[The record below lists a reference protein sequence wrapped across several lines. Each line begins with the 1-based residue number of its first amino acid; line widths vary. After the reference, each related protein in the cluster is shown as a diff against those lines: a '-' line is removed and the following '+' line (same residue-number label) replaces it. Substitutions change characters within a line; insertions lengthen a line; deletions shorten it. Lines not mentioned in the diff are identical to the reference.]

1 MEQNQ
6 TLEQIQNFE
15 GKYPKQLW
23 YLFFSEM
30 WERFSF
36 YGMRG
41 MLVIFMVNQLT
52 MNDKVANLQYGAT
65 QAFVYAFTFIGGLF
79 ADKILGYRKS
89 LFWGGLLMI
98 VGSIILAID
107 PKQFFFFG
115 ISFTIIGTGFFKP
128 NISTMVGKL
137 YKDDDNRR
145 DAGFSLFYA
154 GVNLGALIGGYICIA
169 VANGTLWESLI
180 PEPLRWNFAFGF
192 AAVVMIISLLTFVQT
207 QKSLGQIG
215 LSPLANMKKSKRLI
229 IEIVTYIGSLVIIP
243 IVMTMVSKTQ
253 YTDYFMFVIGPI
265 ALIYLFFEMG
275 TLNNVNHFNPFSFNG
290 KISRTNFFLCFVLVI
305 LINVYV
311 TIHFKGS
318 IGAIMC
324 VFPLYWFLY
333 SFGAKRCNVI
343 GISRFYLLVPFF
355 SIYLLFKKGKDEN
368 FQILKTLSPEV
379 KKLLAALV
387 FIIFSIFFWAFF
399 EQSGGSLS
407 LFAAHNLNNTVLGV
421 SLDPNGVNNSAN
433 SFFVIGFA
441 ALLGLVW
448 LWMNKR
454 KIEPNTIVKFG
465 LGFLFLAGGFAVFYY
480 TKFFAD
486 ASGRTSLDLFTFGWF
501 IITFGE
507 LCLSPIGMSAMT
519 KLSPQK
525 TQAVIMGMWFLAS
538 AYGQYFAGLLGAN
551 IAEASQ
557 DATNM
562 DKLTVYADGYLQ
574 LALYALI
581 LGVLLIAISPLVKK
595 LMQEVK

>member
-6 TLEQIQNFE
+6 TLDQIQDFK

-41 MLVIFMVNQLT
+41 MLVIFMVNQLA

-98 VGSIILAID
+98 AGSIILAID
-107 PKQFFFFG
+107 PKHFFFFG

-192 AAVVMIISLLTFVQT
+192 AAVVMIISLLTFTQT

-215 LSPLANMKKSKRLI
+215 LSPLADLENSKRRTLEI
-229 IEIVTYIGSLVIIP
+229 ITYVGSLVIIP
-243 IVMTMVSKTQ
+243 IIMTMVSNTK
-253 YTDYFMFVIGPI
+253 YTDVFMFIIGP
-265 ALIYLFFEMG
+265 ASLLYLFYEMR
-275 TLNNVNHFNPFSFNG
+275 NFS
-290 KISRTNFFLCFVLVI
+290 LQ
-305 LINVYV
+305 
-311 TIHFKGS
+311 
-318 IGAIMC
+318 
-324 VFPLYWFLY
+324 
-333 SFGAKRCNVI
+333 
-343 GISRFYLLVPFF
+343 
-355 SIYLLFKKGKDEN
+355 EN
-368 FQILKTLSPEV
+368 

-407 LFAAHNLNNTVLGV
+407 LFAAHNLKNTVLGV
-421 SLDPNGVNNSAN
+421 HLDPNGVNNSAN

-441 ALLGLVW
+441 ALVGLVW

-454 KIEPNTIVKFG
+454 KIEPNTVVKFG

-480 TKFFAD
+480 TNFFAD
-486 ASGRTSLDLFTFGWF
+486 ESGRTSLDLFTFGWF

-557 DATNM
+557 DASNL
-562 DKLTVYADGYLQ
+562 DKLTVYADGYMQ

>member
-1 MEQNQ
+1 MEAN
-6 TLEQIQNFE
+6 LNIEQIQNFK

-41 MLVIFMVNQLT
+41 MLVIFMVNQLE
-52 MNDKVANLQYGAT
+52 MNSVVANLQYGAT

-169 VANGTLWESLI
+169 VANGNMFTSFV
-180 PEPLRWNFAFGF
+180 PAHLRWNFAFGF
-192 AAVVMIISLLTFVQT
+192 AAIVMVISLLTFVQT

-215 LSPLANMKKSKRLI
+215 ISPLLDLQVSKRK
-229 IEIVTYIGSLVIIP
+229 TYEYITYLGSIAVIPVVILLV
-243 IVMTMVSKTQ
+243 SNSQ
-253 YTDYFMFVIGPI
+253 YTDIFMFIIGPS
-265 ALIYLFFEMG
+265 ALLYLAYEMR
-275 TLNNVNHFNPFSFNG
+275 N
-290 KISRTNFFLCFVLVI
+290 
-305 LINVYV
+305 
-311 TIHFKGS
+311 
-318 IGAIMC
+318 
-324 VFPLYWFLY
+324 
-333 SFGAKRCNVI
+333 
-343 GISRFYLLVPFF
+343 F
-355 SIYLLFKKGKDEN
+355 SIKEN
-368 FQILKTLSPEV
+368 
-379 KKLLAALV
+379 KKLLAALI

-407 LFAAHNLNNTVLGV
+407 LFAANNLNNTVLGV
-421 SLDPNGVNNSAN
+421 KLDPNGVNNSAN
-433 SFFVIGFA
+433 SLFVIIFA
-441 ALLGLVW
+441 ALVGMVW
-448 LWMNKR
+448 LWMNKQ
-454 KIEPNTIVKFG
+454 KIEPNTVVKFG
-465 LGFLFLAGGFAVFYY
+465 LGFLFLAGGFYIFYY
-480 TKFFAD
+480 TKFFAN
-486 ASGRTSLDLFTFGWF
+486 ASGMTSLDLFTVGWF
-501 IITFGE
+501 VITFGE
-507 LCLSPIGMSAMT
+507 LCLSPIGMSIMT
-519 KLSPQK
+519 KLSPAK
-525 TQAVIMGMWFLAS
+525 LQAVMMGMWFLAS

-551 IAEASQ
+551 IASASEN
-557 DATNM
+557 ASNLE
-562 DKLTVYADGYLQ
+562 KLIIYADGYKQ
-574 LALYALI
+574 LAIYALI
-581 LGVLLIAISPLVKK
+581 AGLVLIAISPLVKK

>member
-1 MEQNQ
+1 MSA
-6 TLEQIQNFE
+6 TLEEIQNFK

-41 MLVIFMVNQLT
+41 MLVVFMVNQLMMDEKT
-52 MNDKVANLQYGAT
+52 ANLQYGAT

-98 VGSIILAID
+98 VGSIILALD

-169 VANGTLWESLI
+169 VANGNMFASYI
-180 PEPLRWNFAFGF
+180 PEHLRWNVAFGF
-192 AAVVMIISLLTFVQT
+192 AAIVMIVSLLTFTQT
-207 QKSLGQIG
+207 QKSMGEIG
-215 LSPLANMKKSKRLI
+215 LSPLNHLEPSKKRTF
-229 IEIVTYIGSLVIIP
+229 EMVTYVGSLVIIP
-243 IVMTMVSKTQ
+243 VIMTMVAKTE
-253 YTDYFMFVIGPI
+253 YTDYFMFVIGP
-265 ALIYLFFEMG
+265 ASLLYLFYEMR
-275 TLNNVNHFNPFSFNG
+275 NFS
-290 KISRTNFFLCFVLVI
+290 L
-305 LINVYV
+305 
-311 TIHFKGS
+311 
-318 IGAIMC
+318 A
-324 VFPLYWFLY
+324 
-333 SFGAKRCNVI
+333 
-343 GISRFYLLVPFF
+343 
-355 SIYLLFKKGKDEN
+355 EN
-368 FQILKTLSPEV
+368 
-379 KKLLAALV
+379 KKLMAALV

-407 LFAAHNLNNTVLGV
+407 LFAANNLENTVAGIK
-421 SLDPNGVNNSAN
+421 LDPNGVNNSAN
-433 SFFVIGFA
+433 SLFVIAFA
-441 ALLGLVW
+441 ALIGMVW

-454 KIEPNTIVKFG
+454 KIEPNTVVKFG
-465 LGFLFLAGGFAVFYY
+465 LAFLFLAGGFYVFYY

-501 IITFGE
+501 VITFGE

-551 IAEASQ
+551 IAEASEN
-557 DATNM
+557 ASNL
-562 DKLTVYADGYLQ
+562 DKLNVYADGYEQ
-574 LALYALI
+574 LAIYALVA
-581 LGVLLIAISPLVKK
+581 GVILIAISPLVKK
-595 LMQEVK
+595 LMQDVK

>member
-1 MEQNQ
+1 MG
-6 TLEQIQNFE
+6 TTIQEIQDFK

-41 MLVIFMVNQLT
+41 MLVVFMVSQLT
-52 MNDKVANLQYGAT
+52 MDEKTANLQYGAT
-65 QAFVYAFTFIGGLF
+65 QAWVYAFTFIGGLF
-79 ADKILGYRKS
+79 ADKILGLRKS

-98 VGSIILAID
+98 VGSVILAID
-107 PKQFFFFG
+107 PKHFFFIG
-115 ISFTIIGTGFFKP
+115 IGFTIVGTGFFKP
-128 NISTMVGKL
+128 NISSMVGQL
-137 YKDDDNRR
+137 YKDGDARR

-169 VANGTLWESLI
+169 VANGNLWSSLVPES
-180 PEPLRWNFAFGF
+180 LRWNYAFGF
-192 AAVVMIISLLTFVQT
+192 AAIVMIISLLTFTQT
-207 QKSLGQIG
+207 QKSLGEIG
-215 LSPLANMKKSKRLI
+215 LSPLAHLEDSKRKALEVI
-229 IEIVTYIGSLVIIP
+229 TFIGSLAIVPVIIL
-243 IVMTMVSKTQ
+243 MVANTV
-253 YTDYFMFVIGPI
+253 YTDYFMMIIGPASI
-265 ALIYLFFEMG
+265 LYLFYEMR
-275 TLNNVNHFNPFSFNG
+275 NFS
-290 KISRTNFFLCFVLVI
+290 S
-305 LINVYV
+305 
-311 TIHFKGS
+311 
-318 IGAIMC
+318 A
-324 VFPLYWFLY
+324 
-333 SFGAKRCNVI
+333 
-343 GISRFYLLVPFF
+343 
-355 SIYLLFKKGKDEN
+355 EN
-368 FQILKTLSPEV
+368 

-407 LFAAHNLNNTVLGV
+407 LFAANNLENTVAGV
-421 SLDPNGVNNSAN
+421 ELDPNGVNNSAN
-433 SFFVIGFA
+433 SLFVIVFA
-441 ALLGLVW
+441 ALVGMVW

-454 KIEPNTIVKFG
+454 KIEPNTVVKFG
-465 LGFLFLAGGFAVFYY
+465 LAFVFLAGGFWIFYY

-486 ASGRTSLDLFTFGWF
+486 ASGKTSLDLFTFGWF

-551 IAEASQ
+551 IAEASEN
-557 DATNM
+557 ASNL
-562 DKLTVYADGYLQ
+562 DKLMVYADGYKQ
-574 LALYALI
+574 LAIYALVAGVVLI
-581 LGVLLIAISPLVKK
+581 LISPLVKK

>member
-1 MEQNQ
+1 MENSN
-6 TLEQIQNFE
+6 TSALEIQNFK

-41 MLVIFMVNQLT
+41 MLVIFMVSQLA

-98 VGSIILAID
+98 AGSIILAIN
-107 PKQFFFFG
+107 PQQFFFFG

-128 NISTMVGKL
+128 NISTIVGKL
-137 YKDDDNRR
+137 YKDDDHRR

-169 VANGTLWESLI
+169 VANGSLWASLV
-180 PEPLRWNFAFGF
+180 PAHLRWNIAFGF
-192 AAVVMIISLLTFVQT
+192 AAVVMVVSLLTFTQT
-207 QKSLGQIG
+207 QKSLGDIG
-215 LSPLANMKKSKRLI
+215 LSPLKDASSSKRKRL
-229 IEIVTYIGSLVIIP
+229 EVVTYIGSLLIIP
-243 IVMTMVSKTQ
+243 VIMTIVSNTD
-253 YTDYFMFVIGPI
+253 YTDIFMFIIGP
-265 ALIYLFFEMG
+265 ASLLYLFYEMR
-275 TLNNVNHFNPFSFNG
+275 SFN
-290 KISRTNFFLCFVLVI
+290 KE
-305 LINVYV
+305 
-311 TIHFKGS
+311 
-318 IGAIMC
+318 
-324 VFPLYWFLY
+324 
-333 SFGAKRCNVI
+333 
-343 GISRFYLLVPFF
+343 
-355 SIYLLFKKGKDEN
+355 EN
-368 FQILKTLSPEV
+368 

-407 LFAAHNLNNTVLGV
+407 LFAAHNLNNTVLGIP
-421 SLDPNGVNNSAN
+421 LDPNGVNNSAN
-433 SFFVIGFA
+433 SFFVIAFA
-441 ALLGLVW
+441 AIVGLVW
-448 LWMNKR
+448 LWLNKR
-454 KIEPNTIVKFG
+454 KLEPNTVVKFG

-486 ASGRTSLDLFTFGWF
+486 ANGRTSLDLFTFGWF

-551 IAEASQ
+551 IAEAS
-557 DATNM
+557 TNASNLE
-562 DKLTVYADGYLQ
+562 KLSVYADGYKQ
-574 LALYALI
+574 LAIYAFIAGILLI
-581 LGVLLIAISPLVKK
+581 LIAPLVKK
-595 LMQEVK
+595 LMQDVK

>member
-1 MEQNQ
+1 MENTNTN
-6 TLEQIQNFE
+6 TLEIQNFK

-41 MLVIFMVNQLT
+41 MLVIFMVSQLA

-98 VGSIILAID
+98 AGSIILAIN
-107 PKQFFFFG
+107 PQQFFFFG

-128 NISTMVGKL
+128 NISTIVGKL
-137 YKDDDNRR
+137 YKDDDHRR

-169 VANGTLWESLI
+169 VANGSLWASLV
-180 PEPLRWNFAFGF
+180 PAHLRWNVAFGF
-192 AAVVMIISLLTFVQT
+192 AAVVMIVSLLTFTQT
-207 QKSLGQIG
+207 QKSLGDIG
-215 LSPLANMKKSKRLI
+215 LSPLKDAPSSKRKRL
-229 IEIVTYIGSLVIIP
+229 EVVTYIGSLLIIP
-243 IVMTMVSKTQ
+243 VIMTMVSNTD
-253 YTDYFMFVIGPI
+253 YTDIFMFIIGP
-265 ALIYLFFEMG
+265 ASLLYLFYEMR
-275 TLNNVNHFNPFSFNG
+275 SFN
-290 KISRTNFFLCFVLVI
+290 KE
-305 LINVYV
+305 
-311 TIHFKGS
+311 
-318 IGAIMC
+318 
-324 VFPLYWFLY
+324 
-333 SFGAKRCNVI
+333 
-343 GISRFYLLVPFF
+343 
-355 SIYLLFKKGKDEN
+355 EN
-368 FQILKTLSPEV
+368 

-407 LFAAHNLNNTVLGV
+407 LFAAHNLNNTVLGIP
-421 SLDPNGVNNSAN
+421 LDPNGVNNSAN
-433 SFFVIGFA
+433 SFFVIAFA
-441 ALLGLVW
+441 AIVGLVW
-448 LWMNKR
+448 LWLNKR
-454 KIEPNTIVKFG
+454 KLEPNTVVKFG

-486 ASGRTSLDLFTFGWF
+486 ANGRTSLDLFTFGWF

-551 IAEASQ
+551 IAEAS
-557 DATNM
+557 TNASNLE
-562 DKLTVYADGYLQ
+562 KLSVYADGYKQ
-574 LALYALI
+574 LAIYAFIAGILLI
-581 LGVLLIAISPLVKK
+581 LIAPLVKK
-595 LMQEVK
+595 LMQDVK